1 MHKNALNYIY
11 CKKEEIIAVV
21 NFKINELSVII
32 SLKNCDKQKTMSIQ
46 YTVFAIKYKVGIYLT
61 DFLQK
66 FRILYKLRYSYC
78 PKIMIWHRCDLF
90 TIIYSNHQLRW
101 QTLSI
106 VTFWRIFRFYLW
118 QYLYYRSRC
127 DHINAFIFLHQ
138 SL

>member
-61 DFLQK
+61 DCGRGVSPDRTVL
-66 FRILYKLRYSYC
+66 
-78 PKIMIWHRCDLF
+78 
-90 TIIYSNHQLRW
+90 
-101 QTLSI
+101 
-106 VTFWRIFRFYLW
+106 
-118 QYLYYRSRC
+118 
-127 DHINAFIFLHQ
+127 
-138 SL
+138 